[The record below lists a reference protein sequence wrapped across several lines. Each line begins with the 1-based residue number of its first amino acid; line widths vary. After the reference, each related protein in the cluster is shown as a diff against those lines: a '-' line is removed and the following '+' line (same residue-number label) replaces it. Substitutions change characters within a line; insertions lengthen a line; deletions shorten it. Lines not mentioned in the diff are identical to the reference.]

1 MRNEITGE
9 AVPVTDV
16 QVRGE
21 KFKDEERKVCSG
33 CGAPQVG
40 GERCRNCGAEVH

>member
-1 MRNEITGE
+1 MQSEITGE

-21 KFKDEERKVCSG
+21 KFKDEEPRVCSG
-33 CGAPQVG
+33 CQAPQPG
-40 GERCRNCGAEVH
+40 GTRCRYCGAEVR